1 MQNASTSSTSAYQR
15 ISIASQFVIYDEDR
29 EFQMPPERT
38 ALAFTEET
46 NPAIPAKHDDY
57 VFRRDV
63 LRDVLAFLQKPNGDA
78 LYLSGP
84 TGSGKT
90 SVITETAAR
99 LNWPVQQ
106 VTCNGR
112 MEFSH
117 LKGQFVISSARPG
130 EAPQMRFQY
139 GPLALAMRFGQILLL
154 NEVDLMDPAE
164 LAGLNDVLEGRPLVI
179 AENGGEI
186 IKPHPMFRCVVT
198 GNSFG
203 SGDMSGMYQG
213 IQQQNI
219 AALDRYRF
227 LTVGYSSPAVEKAI
241 LAKKAPLITEEIR
254 NAMIQLANEVRKAFM
269 GEDGEGG
276 TLALTMSTR
285 TLVRWAMLAQD
296 FRSDPRKLS
305 GALDR
310 ALLYRAEKTDRD
322 AVNMMA
328 TTIFGPTWSKAN

>member
-1 MQNASTSSTSAYQR
+1 MQTSSSSKSAYQR
-15 ISIASQFVIYDEDR
+15 ITIASHFVVYDDDIEY
-29 EFQMPPERT
+29 QMPIEKS
-38 ALAFTEET
+38 ALAFTDET
-46 NPAIPAKHDDY
+46 NPAIPVKHDDY
-57 VFRRDV
+57 VFRRAV

-112 MEFSH
+112 MEFAN
-117 LKGQFVISSARPG
+117 LKGQFVISSVRPG

-139 GPLALAMRFGQILLL
+139 GPLAIAMRFGQILLL

-186 IKPHPMFRCVVT
+186 IKPHPMFRCIVT

-203 SGDMSGMYQG
+203 SGDMTGMYQG
-213 IQQQNI
+213 VQQQNI

-227 LTVGYSSPAVEKAI
+227 LPVGYSSPIIEKAI
-241 LAKKAPLITEEIR
+241 LAKKAPIITEEIR
-254 NAMIQLANEVRKAFM
+254 DAMIQLANEIRKAFM
-269 GEDGEGG
+269 GQDGEGG
-276 TLALTMSTR
+276 SIALTMSTR
-285 TLVRWAMLAQD
+285 TLVRWAMLVQD
-296 FRSDPRKLS
+296 FHGEPTKLS
-305 GALDR
+305 NALNR
-310 ALLYRAEKTDRD
+310 ALLNRAEKTDRD
-322 AVNMMA
+322 AINNLA
-328 TTIFGPTWSKAN
+328 TTIFGPNWGQTC

>member
-1 MQNASTSSTSAYQR
+1 MQTTPTSASAYQR
-15 ISIASQFVIYDEDR
+15 VSIASKFVIYDDKG
-29 EFQMPPERT
+29 EFQMSPERT
-38 ALAFTEET
+38 ALAFTDET
-46 NPAIPAKHDDY
+46 NPAIPVKHDEY
-57 VFRRDV
+57 IFRREVVRDV
-63 LRDVLAFLQKPNGDA
+63 LGFLQKPNGDA
-78 LYLSGP
+78 LYISGP

-90 SVITETAAR
+90 SVVTETAAR

-117 LKGQFVISSARPG
+117 LKGQYVLVATRPG

-139 GPLALAMRFGQILLL
+139 GPLAQAMRCGQILLL

-186 IKPHPMFRCVVT
+186 IKPHPMFRCIVT

-203 SGDMSGMYQG
+203 SGDGTGMYQG

-227 LTVGYSSPAVEKAI
+227 LSVGYSSPAVEKAI
-241 LAKKAPLITEEIR
+241 LAKKAPNITEEVVD
-254 NAMIQLANEVRKAFM
+254 AMIQLANEVRKAFM
-269 GEDGEGG
+269 GVDGEGG
-276 TLALTMSTR
+276 TLAVTMSTR
-285 TLVRWAMLAQD
+285 TLVRWAMLTQD
-296 FRSDPRKLS
+296 FRGDPKKLS

-310 ALLYRAEKTDRD
+310 ALLQRAEKSDRD

-328 TTIFGPTWSKAN
+328 TAIFGTTWGKTK